1 MILRSFNGGRRLNR
15 TREQGTAR
23 CANSYHV
30 KSAASQKRTMD
41 AGIRGI
47 EADVGAC
54 RVVPPLVAISTV
66 LHTLVW
72 GASSRAWEEEWSTV

>member
-1 MILRSFNGGRRLNR
+1 
-15 TREQGTAR
+15 
-23 CANSYHV
+23 
-30 KSAASQKRTMD
+30 MD

-66 LHTLVW
+66 LRTLVW